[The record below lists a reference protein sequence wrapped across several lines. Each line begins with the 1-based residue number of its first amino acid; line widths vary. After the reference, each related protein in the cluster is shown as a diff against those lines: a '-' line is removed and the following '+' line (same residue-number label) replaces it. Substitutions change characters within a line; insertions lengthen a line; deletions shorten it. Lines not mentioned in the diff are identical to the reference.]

1 MKVRSLGL
9 CGPAGAGSLPA
20 PSGVR
25 EGIQSA
31 ATLSQDHHA
40 GKTRRMGARRSG
52 YLKRSRAAVSVQ
64 QTSPSEKNTGGRR
77 VMQEVKRCCTRTQT
91 CVVSEPPVTH
101 LPAEQGIP
109 RSRWERLEAEAVHRI
124 VISSDELHAPN
135 LKVNCVRSNRSD
147 LLLIYHIRIQELQGP
162 CEPVSR
168 WGSLPRERVHILPYD
183 CAFCDCTPWVVGS
196 SLVHIPLPPGRTV
209 HLSESTSS
217 TLSNSSRSKKEKAYP
232 NVSIVP

>member
-101 LPAEQGIP
+101 LPAEQESMGT
-109 RSRWERLEAEAVHRI
+109 SG
-124 VISSDELHAPN
+124 SCGGSQNSD
-135 LKVNCVRSNRSD
+135 KFR
-147 LLLIYHIRIQELQGP
+147 
-162 CEPVSR
+162 
-168 WGSLPRERVHILPYD
+168 
-183 CAFCDCTPWVVGS
+183 
-196 SLVHIPLPPGRTV
+196 RT
-209 HLSESTSS
+209 
-217 TLSNSSRSKKEKAYP
+217 SRSQPESELCPIESERPSAHISYQDSGASGP
-232 NVSIVP
+232 M